1 MTVRLDGKVALV
13 TGGISGIGLG
23 IARTLME
30 RGASVVAM
38 ARREATGR
46 EVEAALV
53 AEGLPF
59 SFVAGDVASGADC
72 ERAVAHALERH
83 DKLDILINNAAT
95 TLPTPAI
102 EQVTEAEWDR
112 TLDPNLKGAFLM
124 TKAVLPHMKGRHDGV
139 IINIASF
146 AGVQGL
152 FNHGPY
158 GASKAGLIHFTKI
171 TAVEC
176 FGTGVRANVVVM
188 GSVATEGN
196 ARSRAEA
203 SGGKWKEGESSGGVF
218 GQARMQPEDAGRAIC
233 VLCSDDARE
242 ITGSEIAV
250 DRGFSAGWMSATL
263 IRLAIGGQLPEA

>member
-1 MTVRLDGKVALV
+1 MTVRLDGKVAVV

-38 ARREATGR
+38 ARREDTGR

-53 AEGLPF
+53 AAGLPF
-59 SFVAGDVASGADC
+59 SFVAGDVVSGADC
-72 ERAVAHALERH
+72 ERTIASALDRH
-83 DKLDILINNAAT
+83 GKVDVLVNNAAT
-95 TLPTPAI
+95 TLPTPSI
-102 EQVTEAEWDR
+102 EQVTEEEWDR

-124 TKAVLPHMKGRHDGV
+124 TRAVLPHMKARHDGV

-171 TAVEC
+171 TAVET
-176 FGTGVRANVVVM
+176 FGTGVRANVVIM

-196 ARSRAEA
+196 ARSRAAA
-203 SGGKWKEGESSGGVF
+203 SGGKWEEGKSSGGVF

-250 DRGFSAGWMSATL
+250 DRGFAAGWMSATL
-263 IRLAIGGQLPEA
+263 VRLAISGQLPEA

>member
-250 DRGFSAGWMSATL
+250 DRGFAAGWMSATL
-263 IRLAIGGQLPEA
+263 IRLAISGQLPDA